1 MVYHDHN
8 ASWCK
13 VKQNTKQI
21 TKLGLVWSNLKI
33 KLKGLP
39 STFLL
44 NMKYDLNKKNGMS
57 WFMRLHILCKLK
69 QNSKQITSLG

>member
-1 MVYHDHN
+1 MVCHDHN

-33 KLKGLP
+33 KRAAFNIPIEYEIWL
-39 STFLL
+39 F
-44 NMKYDLNKKNGMS
+44 KKNGMS